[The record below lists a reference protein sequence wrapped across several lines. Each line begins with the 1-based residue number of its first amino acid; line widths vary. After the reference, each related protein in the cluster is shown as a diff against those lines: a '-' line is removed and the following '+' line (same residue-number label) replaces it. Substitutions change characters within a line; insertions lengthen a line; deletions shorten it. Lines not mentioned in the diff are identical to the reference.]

1 MEKKSLRN
9 LIQFKDMSDKEFE
22 EAFAQMQS
30 ESKEKQ
36 KNKEE
41 YLKKFDAKLREFEKD
56 YEIGDLKYND
66 KQMLN
71 SLIEGLLSLEDLEE
85 HSRRMRGKEIL
96 DEDDIED
103 LRKLTF
109 IISKFRSDVSKI
121 QSDLRIIRKGRE
133 SEKDLT
139 VLNYVET
146 LKAKAKEY
154 YEKKMNY
161 VFCPK
166 CRQLLFTGW
175 FLFPDEKNKVSLT
188 CGRTFVDDETD
199 EVTKVCN
206 HTFTVTSKDLVA
218 SKNKNIEDL
227 LT

>member
-1 MEKKSLRN
+1 MDKKSLRN
-9 LIQFKDMSDKEFE
+9 LIQYKDLSDEDFELVFKDIE
-22 EAFAQMQS
+22 S
-30 ESKEKQ
+30 ESIEKR

-41 YLKKFDAKLREFEKD
+41 YLRKFDAKLKEFEKD
-56 YEIGDLKYND
+56 YELGDLKYND

-133 SEKDLT
+133 SEKDLS
-139 VLNYVET
+139 VLNYVED
-146 LKAKAKEY
+146 LKKKASTF

-166 CRQLLFTGW
+166 CNQLLFTGW
-175 FLFPDEKNKVSLT
+175 FLFPDEDNAVKLT
-188 CGRTFVDDETD
+188 CGRTFFDDDTD
-199 EVTKVCN
+199 ERSKVCN
-206 HTFTVTSKDLVA
+206 HTFQVTSKELLEM
-218 SKNKNIEDL
+218 KNKNIEDI